1 MRRQALQALARTH
14 ATLAECALV
23 LAVAVAVVWGIA
35 RWVGPSVP
43 ELALGPGETPVCEIV
58 PEGRPVPWRP
68 VLFGGAFRDA
78 PRAANPE
85 IDRWTR
91 TFAGS
96 FGTTFR
102 DFLGRSGRYEPMVLD
117 VLRRYDV
124 PDDFLYLAVIES
136 GMDPH
141 AYSRAAAVGMW
152 QFMSF
157 TARSEGLEVGWS
169 VDERRDPVAATDA
182 AARHL
187 TDLYGTFGD
196 WALAAAAYNAGE
208 YRVKRARRRSGGDA
222 DFWELA
228 ARGLLPRE
236 TRAYV
241 PKLIAA
247 ARVGHDPHGTGL
259 GFVPQERPL
268 EWRDVQVEPG
278 SRLDAVAR
286 AARVSADHV
295 RRLNPHLRQGI
306 TSPRG
311 ATSTVRLPADAADGF
326 AARWAQIPDS
336 QRRGHVVHVVQ
347 RRETLSGIA
356 EAYGVSLN
364 AIREVNQV
372 NPRQLLPGQR
382 LTVPLG
388 TL

>member
-1 MRRQALQALARTH
+1 MIRTH
-14 ATLAECALV
+14 ATLLECALALV
-23 LAVAVAVVWGIA
+23 VAVVVVWGVV
-35 RWVGPSVP
+35 RWTGSPAP
-43 ELALGPGETPVCEIV
+43 DLALAPGGTPACELALD
-58 PEGRPVPWRP
+58 GRAVPWRP
-68 VLFGGAFRDA
+68 VLFGGAFRDTPGSA
-78 PRAANPE
+78 DRE

-96 FGTTFR
+96 FGPTFR
-102 DFLGRSGRYEPMVLD
+102 TFLGRAGRYELMVLE
-117 VLRRYDV
+117 VLRRYEV
-124 PDDFLYLAVIES
+124 PEDFLYLAVIES

-208 YRVKRARRRSGGDA
+208 YRVKRARRRAGGDA

-228 ARGLLPRE
+228 SRRLLPRE

-247 ARVGHDPHGTGL
+247 ARVGHDPLGTGL
-259 GFVPQERPL
+259 GFVPRERGP
-268 EWRDVQVEPG
+268 EWRDVEVEPA
-278 SRLDAVAR
+278 SRLEAIAR
-286 AARVSADHV
+286 AARVSPDHL
-295 RRLNPHLRQGI
+295 RSLNPHLRQGI

-311 ATSTVRLPADAADGF
+311 TTSTVRIPVVAVDGF
-326 AARWAQIPDS
+326 AARWAQVPRS
-336 QRRGHVVHVVQ
+336 ERQGSVVHVVQ

-356 EAYGVSLN
+356 DVYGVTLD
-364 AIREVNQV
+364 ALREVNEV
-372 NPRQLLPGQR
+372 APRRLLPGQR